1 MSVNDEEIQLEIKNQ
16 NLFQMREIRSENQ
29 RRAPSKSVYE
39 SGGLKSSG
47 LTAKVKKIQIAKQK
61 SQMINIDHVY

>member
-1 MSVNDEEIQLEIKNQ
+1 
-16 NLFQMREIRSENQ
+16 MREIKSDNQ

-39 SGGLKSSG
+39 SGGLKSIG

-61 SQMINIDHVY
+61 SQMINSEHTYQSV